1 MFGCSLGGTV
11 VVECLVTVWSVE
23 GGVFGLGGDFVMV
36 VKKSSNMRTTRIRG
50 KMFLTTI
57 FQKVY
62 CVRLFS
68 KRCVVCVCFPK
79 GILCAFV
86 FQKVH
91 CARLFSKRCIVCV
104 CFPKGVLCAFVFQK
118 VYGVRLFS
126 KRCIVCVCFPKSVLC
141 AFVLQSKH
149 LMMLLLRLIISLNL
163 KAGQILGLNKESG
176 NIDILD

>member
-79 GILCAFV
+79 GVLCAFV
-86 FQKVH
+86 FQKVY
-91 CARLFSKRCIVCV
+91 CVRLFSKRCIVCV
-104 CFPKGVLCAFVFQK
+104 CFPKGVWCAFVFQK
-118 VYGVRLFS
+118 VYCVRLFS
-126 KRCIVCVCFPKSVLC
+126 KKCIVCVCFTVKTFDDVIIKTYH
-141 AFVLQSKH
+141 FVEF
-149 LMMLLLRLIISLNL
+149 
-163 KAGQILGLNKESG
+163 ESRA
-176 NIDILD
+176 NIRFK